1 MLYNHKKSIHQE
13 IVTSVKVYT
22 PNIRT
27 HTYIKQ
33 FLTNLK
39 EEIAMQLIAR
49 DYNIPFTTKDRSF
62 LQKIYRKIILDLNAT
77 LDQMTLKD
85 Q

>member
-1 MLYNHKKSIHQE
+1 MLYSDKKSIHEE

-22 PNIRT
+22 PSIRT

-33 FLTNLK
+33 LLTNLK
-39 EEIAMQLIAR
+39 DEIAMQLIVR

-62 LQKIYRKIILDLNAT
+62 LQKIYRKTILNLNAT
-77 LDQMTLKD
+77 LDQMTLED

>member
-1 MLYNHKKSIHQE
+1 MLYSDKKSIHEE

-22 PNIRT
+22 PSIRT

-33 FLTNLK
+33 LLTNLK
-39 EEIAMQLIAR
+39 EEIAMQLIVR

-62 LQKIYRKIILDLNAT
+62 LQKIYRKTILNLNAT
-77 LDQMTLKD
+77 LDQMTLED